1 MILSFFNSIGRRAGI
16 LTRGVGSFAIFWLN
30 SLYLVLSGRFNFKQ
44 IFIHMERI
52 GVSSLPVVLITAGF
66 TGMVLAVQTFYGMS
80 FMNISRYVG
89 PIVGLSMTRELGPV
103 LTGLIVAGRISSSMA
118 AELGTMQ
125 VTEQID
131 ALSTLAVNPREYLVV
146 PRLIASVVMLPL
158 LTVVAAVTGILG
170 GLIISARSFGVNPV
184 LYFETTRNVLLLK
197 DIYNGLIKAFF
208 FGMII
213 AVVGCY
219 KGFSTRG
226 GAEGVGLSTTGAVVL
241 ASILILVADYYLT
254 ILFF

>member
-1 MILSFFNSIGRRAGI
+1 MILGFFESIGKN
-16 LTRGVGSFAIFWLN
+16 LSIF
-30 SLYLVLSGRFNFKQ
+30 VKEIGRFTIFYFKSLFLVVSGPVNFKQ
-44 IFIHMERI
+44 TFIHMERI

-66 TGMVLAVQTFYGMS
+66 SGMVLAVQTFYGMS

-131 ALSTLAVNPREYLVV
+131 AFWTLAVNPYRYLVV
-146 PRLIASVVMLPL
+146 PRLIASIIMLPL
-158 LTVVAAVTGILG
+158 LTAIAAVTGIMG
-170 GLIISARSFGVNPV
+170 GLVVSASKFNVNPI
-184 LYFETTRNVLLLK
+184 LYYETTRNILVLR

-213 AVVGCY
+213 AIVGCY

-241 ASILILVADYYLT
+241 ASILILVSDYYLT
-254 ILFF
+254 IIFF

>member
-1 MILSFFNSIGRRAGI
+1 MILDFFESIGRSINVLMKGAGS
-16 LTRGVGSFAIFWLN
+16 LAIFWFN
-30 SLYLVLSGRFNFKQ
+30 SLYLVVSGPFNFRQ
-44 IFIHMERI
+44 TLIHMERI

-89 PIVGLSMTRELGPV
+89 PVVGLSMTRELGPV

-131 ALSTLAVNPREYLVV
+131 ALSTLAINPYRYLVV
-146 PRLIASVVMLPL
+146 PRLIASVIMLPL
-158 LTVVAAVTGILG
+158 LTIVAAITGILG
-170 GLIISARSFGVNPV
+170 GLLVSAKGFHVNPV

-197 DIYNGLIKAFF
+197 DIYNGLLKAFF

-213 AVVGCY
+213 AIVGCY

-226 GAEGVGLSTTGAVVL
+226 GAEGVGLATTDAVVL
-241 ASILILVADYYLT
+241 ASILILVSDYYLT
-254 ILFF
+254 IMFF

>member
-1 MILSFFNSIGRRAGI
+1 MILGFFESIGKNVRI
-16 LTRGVGSFAIFWLN
+16 LIKNVGNFAIFWFN
-30 SLYLVLSGRFNFKQ
+30 SLYFVISGPFNFKQ
-44 IFIHMERI
+44 TFIHMERI
-52 GVSSLPVVLITAGF
+52 GVMSLPVVLITAGF
-66 TGMVLAVQTFYGMS
+66 SGMVLAVQTFYGMS

-131 ALSTLAVNPREYLVV
+131 ALSTLAVNPYRYLVV
-146 PRLIASVVMLPL
+146 PRLIASLVMLPL
-158 LTVVAAVTGILG
+158 LTAVAAVTGILG
-170 GLIISARSFGVNPV
+170 GLIVSARGFNVNPV
-184 LYFETTRNVLLLK
+184 LYFDTTRNVLLLR

-219 KGFSTRG
+219 KGFSTHG

-241 ASILILVADYYLT
+241 ASILILVSDYYLT